1 MGNRRPSAYSIPPAG
16 RVSALRQR
24 MIDDMT
30 VRNLAPNTMLCYLK
44 QVHYLA
50 RYFHESPEQ
59 LTPEDIRGYQLYLA
73 QDRKVSVNSRL
84 VAMTALRF
92 LYGVTLRRERFIEM
106 LPMPRKE
113 HYLPV
118 ILSPVEVLRFLE
130 AAPSFTHR
138 VIFSIMYGTGMRVS
152 EAVHLQ
158 KRHIDS
164 QRMMIRIEQSKG
176 NRDRDVPLSPKLLE
190 LLRTYWREVRPQEW
204 LFPGQNPEQP
214 LNREAVGQ
222 AVTLAARRAGLTK
235 KPSPHCLRHS
245 FAVHLL
251 ETGTDL
257 RKIQLLLGHRSLATT
272 ARYLYL
278 ATTTVCAVTSPLDL
292 LPYPI
297 LDPQQ

>member
-1 MGNRRPSAYSIPPAG
+1 MSNNSTPFVFPISAARKVTP
-16 RVSALRQR
+16 LRQR

-50 RYFHESPEQ
+50 RYFRKSPEQ
-59 LTPEDIRGYQLYLA
+59 LSPEDIRQYQLYLA
-73 QDRKVSVNSRL
+73 KDGKVSVNSRL

-92 LYGVTLRRERFIEM
+92 LYGVTLQRERFIDM

-118 ILSPVEVLRFLE
+118 ILSPAEVLRFLE
-130 AAPSFTHR
+130 AAPSFPHR
-138 VIFSIMYGTGMRVS
+138 VIFSTMYGTGMRVS
-152 EAVHLQ
+152 EAVHLRM
-158 KRHIDS
+158 RHIDS

-190 LLRTYWREVRPQEW
+190 LLRAYWRKVRPQEW

-214 LNREAVGQ
+214 LGREAVGQ

-251 ETGTDL
+251 EAGTDL

-278 ATTTVCAVTSPLDL
+278 TTATVCAVTSPLDL

-297 LDPQQ
+297 QDPR

>member
-1 MGNRRPSAYSIPPAG
+1 MSNRKPSTYSIPPAG
-16 RVSALRQR
+16 KLSVLRQR
-24 MIDDMT
+24 MIDDMV

-50 RYFHESPEQ
+50 RYFGRSPGR
-59 LTPEDIRGYQLYLA
+59 LTPDDIREYQLYLS

-118 ILSPVEVLRFLE
+118 ILSPAEVLRFLE
-130 AAPSFTHR
+130 AAPSFSHR
-138 VIFSIMYGTGMRVS
+138 VIFSTMYGTGMRVS
-152 EAVHLQ
+152 EAVHLRM
-158 KRHIDS
+158 RHIDS

-190 LLRTYWREVRPQEW
+190 LLRAYWRKVRPQEW

-214 LNREAVGQ
+214 LGREAVGQ

-251 ETGTDL
+251 EAGTDL

-278 ATTTVCAVTSPLDL
+278 TTTAICAVTSPLDL

-297 LDPQQ
+297 QNPPQ

>member
-1 MGNRRPSAYSIPPAG
+1 MSNTRPSAYSIPPAG
-16 RVSALRQR
+16 KISALRQR

-50 RYFHESPEQ
+50 RYFRKSPEQ
-59 LTPEDIRGYQLYLA
+59 LSPEEIREYQLHLA
-73 QDRKVSVNSRL
+73 KDRKVSVNSRL

-92 LYGVTLRRERFIEM
+92 LYGVTLQRERFIEM

-118 ILSPVEVLRFLE
+118 ILSPAEVLRFLE
-130 AAPSFTHR
+130 AAPSFTYR
-138 VIFSIMYGTGMRVS
+138 VIFSTMYGTGMRVS
-152 EAVHLQ
+152 EAVHLRM
-158 KRHIDS
+158 RHIDS

-190 LLRTYWREVRPQEW
+190 LLRTYWRKVRPQEW
-204 LFPGQNPEQP
+204 LFRGQNPEQP
-214 LNREAVGQ
+214 RGREAVGQ

-235 KPSPHCLRHS
+235 KPSPHCLTFIRRPS
-245 FAVHLL
+245 V
-251 ETGTDL
+251 GGGNGPP
-257 RKIQLLLGHRSLATT
+257 QLLLGHRSLATT

-278 ATTTVCAVTSPLDL
+278 TSATVCAITSPLDL

-297 LDPQQ
+297 QDPQQ